1 MTMKVSEDSLRA
13 TFVEYEKNGGS
24 IRRTG
29 LNLGIS
35 RTTVRR
41 HLAKAEQELSLV
53 HNKPLASG
61 RIEKRQTFKRSLPT
75 GNNVFRYILT
85 AAQNNTYAHGNFWG
99 NLLALKEWYGDCEIL
114 VSQFTY
120 NKSSYSEK
128 STKPGHGPTED
139 DVAEL
144 WFDGR
149 LEGYFCNDSVE
160 LAPSLVFCGESNTLP
175 TATRPLSGYKT
186 YTKKKSGI
194 FPHARIAMESVPAMQ
209 ENAAKFNYTTGT
221 CTQINYI
228 QKKAGLKAE
237 FHHSYGACIVEVNS
251 RGEWWVRQ
259 LNAEDDGSFYDLN
272 IYVKEGEV
280 TDGCRV
286 EGINWGDIHTYRL
299 DPVVREVNW
308 GSGGI
313 LDTLMPSYQFMHDS
327 IDFFPR
333 NHHAVKDS
341 HAMFKRFADKQDSV
355 EEEFDLVSEFFN
367 SESYREWCATI
378 VVDSNHDNAFIR
390 WLREADYR
398 ADPVNAVFFL
408 KSQLA
413 MYQAIE
419 RGDDDYHLTED
430 TLTKKGLNTDVEF
443 LRPGQSF
450 VIAGSIE
457 CGMHGDKGPN
467 GARGSPLNL
476 SNMGTRANTG
486 HTHSAGILDGLYT
499 AGTSSI
505 MPLDYSKDAPSS
517 WSQSHIVT
525 YLNGKRTIITL
536 YNGKWRA

>member
-1 MTMKVSEDSLRA
+1 MKVPENVLRA
-13 TFVEYEKNGGS
+13 TFEEYEKQGGS
-24 IRRTG
+24 IRKTANVMRS
-29 LNLGIS
+29 S
-35 RTTVRR
+35 RSTIRR
-41 HLAKAEQELSLV
+41 RLAKAEGDLGLV
-53 HNKPLASG
+53 HSKPLASG
-61 RIEKRQTFKRSLPT
+61 RIAKRETFKRSLPK
-75 GNNVFRYILT
+75 GHEVYRYILT
-85 AAQNNTYAHGNFWG
+85 AAQNNTYAHGKFWR
-99 NLLALKEWYGDCEIL
+99 NLISLSEWYGNCEIL

-120 NKSSYSEK
+120 NKSSYGEK
-128 STKPGHGPTED
+128 STKPGRGPTED

-194 FPHARIAMESVPAMQ
+194 FPHAKIAMESVPAMQ
-209 ENAAKFNYTTGT
+209 EHGAKFNYTTGA

-237 FHHSYGACIVEVNS
+237 FHHSYGACLVEVNS

-272 IYVKEGEV
+272 IYVKDEEII
-280 TDGCRV
+280 DGCRV
-286 EGINWGDIHTYRL
+286 EGINWGDIHAYQM
-299 DPVVREVNW
+299 DPMVREVNW
-308 GSGGI
+308 GHQGM
-313 LDTLMPSYQFMHDS
+313 LDTLMPSYQFMHDTV
-327 IDFFPR
+327 DFFPR
-333 NHHAVKDS
+333 NHHSLKDS
-341 HAMFKRFADKQDSV
+341 HAMFKRFAEKQDSV
-355 EEEFDLVSEFFN
+355 EEEFDLVSEFLN
-367 SESYREWCATI
+367 EESQREWCQTV

-398 ADPVNAVFFL
+398 TDPTNAVFFL
-408 KSQLA
+408 QSQLA

-419 RGDDDYHLTED
+419 RGEDEFHLTED
-430 TLTKKGLNTDVEF
+430 TLRRKGLFSDIQF

-467 GARGSPLNL
+467 GARGTPLNL

-499 AGTSSI
+499 AGTCSVI
-505 MPLDYSKDAPSS
+505 PVDFSKDAPSS
-517 WSQSHIVT
+517 WSQSHIIT
-525 YLNGKRTIITL
+525 YLNGKRTIVTL